1 MPNKVTH
8 LQVDSEDEDMSF
20 AGRGLSV
27 ILPTVYFTQVN
38 FPAAILA
45 NVKVIIVCVCVC
57 VCAIVIKERGGDT
70 KG

>member
-1 MPNKVTH
+1 MTH

-38 FPAAILA
+38 FPAAFLA
-45 NVKVIIVCVCVC
+45 NFKVIIVCVCVC
-57 VCAIVIKERGGDT
+57 VQLSLKKEEGTQKADGT
-70 KG
+70 S